1 MATLTYYGHS
11 TWGLET
17 KGTQILMDPFFTG
30 NTSAPVA
37 AAAAVGASFILLT
50 HAHGDHYGDTVE
62 IAKRANATVV
72 SNFEIVTYCQK
83 QGVANIHPLHIGGGH
98 TFPFGRVKL
107 TVAHHGSSFPDGT
120 YGGNPAG
127 LLIEVEGKRIYNAG
141 DTALFSDMSLI
152 GEGGLDVALLPI
164 GDNFTMGPE
173 DAAIAAKF
181 LRARTVI
188 PEHYNTWPVI
198 QQDPEAFKRRVES
211 TTDSRVAIIKPGE
224 TFEIK

>member
-11 TWGLET
+11 TWSLET
-17 KGTQILMDPFFTG
+17 KGTTILIDPFFTG
-30 NTSAPVA
+30 NPLTTVK
-37 AAAAVGASFILLT
+37 ASDVTANFIVLT

-62 IAKRANATVV
+62 IAKRTGATLI
-72 SNFEIVTYCQK
+72 SNFEIVNYCQK
-83 QGVANIHPLHIGGGH
+83 LGVANGHPLHLGGGY

-127 LLIEVEGKRIYNAG
+127 VLLEVEGKRLYNAG

-152 GEGGLDVALLPI
+152 AQGGLDLALLPI
-164 GDNFTMGPE
+164 GDNFTMGPD
-173 DAAIAAKF
+173 DAVAAAKL

-188 PEHYNTWPVI
+188 PEHFNTWPVI
-198 QQDPEAFKRRVES
+198 AQDPETFKRRVEGS
-211 TTDSRVAIIKPGE
+211 TESKGVVLNSGGTYAIP
-224 TFEIK
+224 

>member
-11 TWGLET
+11 TWALET
-17 KGTQILMDPFFTG
+17 KGTTILIDPFFTG
-30 NTSAPVA
+30 NAQ
-37 AAAAVGASFILLT
+37 ASVTAGDTRANFIVLT

-62 IAKRANATVV
+62 IAKRTGATLI
-72 SNFEIVTYCQK
+72 SNFEIVNYCQK
-83 QGVANIHPLHIGGGH
+83 QGVANAHPLHLGGGH

-127 LLIEVEGKRIYNAG
+127 VVIEFEGKRLYNAG
-141 DTALFSDMSLI
+141 DTALFSDMTLI
-152 GEGGLDVALLPI
+152 GQPGLDVALLPI
-164 GDNFTMGPE
+164 GDNFTMGPD
-173 DAAIAAKF
+173 DAAAAAKF

-198 QQDPEAFKRRVES
+198 TQDPEVFKRKVEGS
-211 TTDSRVAIIKPGE
+211 TESKVVILKSGG
-224 TFEIK
+224 TFTV

>member
-11 TWGLET
+11 TWALET
-17 KGTQILMDPFFTG
+17 QGVAILIDPFLTG
-30 NTSAPVA
+30 NPLTTVKATDLQA
-37 AAAAVGASFILLT
+37 NFIILT

-62 IAKRANATVV
+62 IAKRTGATLI
-72 SNFEIVTYCQK
+72 SNFEIVNYCQK
-83 QGVANIHPLHIGGGH
+83 QGVANAHPLHLGGGH

-120 YGGNPAG
+120 YGGSPAG
-127 LLIEVEGKRIYNAG
+127 VVLELEGKHLYNAG
-141 DTALFSDMSLI
+141 DTALFSDMALI
-152 GEGGLDVALLPI
+152 AEGGLDLAILPI

-173 DAAIAAKF
+173 DGAAAAKF

-198 QQDPEAFKRRVES
+198 QQDPQAFKRRVEGA
-211 TTDSRVAIIKPGE
+211 TDSKVVVLKSGD
-224 TFEIK
+224 TFKIA

>member
-11 TWGLET
+11 TWALET
-17 KGTQILMDPFFTG
+17 KGATILMDPFFTG
-30 NTSAPVA
+30 NPLAPVA
-37 AAAAVGASFILLT
+37 ASAITASFIILT

-62 IAKRANATVV
+62 IAKRTGATLI
-72 SNFEIVTYCQK
+72 SCFEIVNYCQK
-83 QGVANIHPLHIGGGH
+83 QGVANAQPMGHGGGH
-98 TFPFGRVKL
+98 MFPFGRVKL

-127 LLIEVEGKRIYNAG
+127 VLLEIEGKRLYNAG

-173 DAAIAAKF
+173 DAAIAAKL

-188 PEHYNTWPVI
+188 PEHYNTWPVLN
-198 QQDPEAFKRRVES
+198 QDAEAFKRRVEAA
-211 TTDSRVAIIKPGE
+211 TDTRVAILKPGDK
-224 TFEIK
+224 FEIK

>member
-1 MATLTYYGHS
+1 MATLTFYGHA

-17 KGTQILMDPFFTG
+17 QGVRILIDPFFTG
-30 NTSAPVA
+30 NPQ
-37 AAAAVGASFILLT
+37 ASMPASDAQANFIVLT

-62 IAKRANATVV
+62 IAKRTQATLI
-72 SNFEIVTYCQK
+72 SNFEIVGYCQK
-83 QGVANIHPLHIGGGH
+83 QGVANAHPLHIGGGY

-127 LLIEVEGKRIYNAG
+127 VVFEIEGKRVYNAG
-141 DTALFSDMSLI
+141 DTALFSDMMLI
-152 GEGGLDVALLPI
+152 GEGGLDVAILPI

-173 DAAIAAKF
+173 DATRAAKF
-181 LRARTVI
+181 LGARTVI

-198 QQDPEAFKRRVES
+198 TQDPEAFKRRVEGS
-211 TTDSRVAIIKPGE
+211 TDSRVVVLKPGE
-224 TFEIK
+224 AFKIP

>member
-1 MATLTYYGHS
+1 MATLTYYGHA
-11 TWGLET
+11 TWELET
-17 KGTQILMDPFFTG
+17 GGTTILMDPFFTG
-30 NTSAPVA
+30 NPLAPVA
-37 AAAAVGASFILLT
+37 ASGVKASYIILT

-62 IAKRANATVV
+62 IAKRTGAVVIANY
-72 SNFEIVTYCQK
+72 EIINYCEK
-83 QGVANIHPLHIGGGH
+83 QGVSKSHRLHLGGGF

-127 LLIEVEGKRIYNAG
+127 LLLEVEGRRLYNAG

-173 DAAIAAKF
+173 DAARAAGF
-181 LRARTVI
+181 LHARTVI
-188 PEHYNTWPVI
+188 PQHYKTWPILV
-198 QQDPEAFKRRVES
+198 QDPRPFKQMVES
-211 TTDSRVAIIKPGE
+211 QTDSRVSIMEPGE
-224 TFEIK
+224 RFEIR

>member
-1 MATLTYYGHS
+1 MATLTYHGHA

-17 KGTQILMDPFFTG
+17 NGTTILIDPFFTG
-30 NTSAPVA
+30 NPLATRAAGDVSAN
-37 AAAAVGASFILLT
+37 FIILT
-50 HAHGDHYGDTVE
+50 HAHGDHYGDTVA
-62 IAKRANATVV
+62 IAKRTGATVI
-72 SNFEIVTYCQK
+72 SNFEIVSYCQK
-83 QGVANIHPLHIGGGH
+83 QGVANAHPLHLGGGY

-127 LLIEVEGKRIYNAG
+127 VVMEIEGKRLYNAG

-164 GDNFTMGPE
+164 GDNFTMGPD
-173 DAAIAAKF
+173 DASVAAKF

-188 PEHYNTWPVI
+188 PQHYNTWPVI
-198 QQDPEAFKRRVES
+198 TQDPEAFKRRVEES
-211 TTDSRVAIIKPGE
+211 TSSKVVVLKPGGMF
-224 TFEIK
+224 TV